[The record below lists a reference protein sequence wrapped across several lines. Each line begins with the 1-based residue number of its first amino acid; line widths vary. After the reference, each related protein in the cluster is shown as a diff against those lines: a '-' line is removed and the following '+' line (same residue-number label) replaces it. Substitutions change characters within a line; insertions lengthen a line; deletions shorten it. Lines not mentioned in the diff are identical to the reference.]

1 MSQIPEEIEAMA
13 FLIGQSNQIDAMM
26 MEKPST
32 LITSTATLRQG
43 LNEYVQ
49 QQRREHAPPPVQY
62 PQVAQPPFVPIP
74 NYVPPQELP
83 QVPIYAPTPLP
94 KVDDGQ
100 LEFNLDP
107 SKTDIIINLLKEI
120 SVKLTKQNTLLE
132 KYATECQKRRISETP
147 IKLIPNK

>member
-62 PQVAQPPFVPIP
+62 PQVSQPPFVPIP

-83 QVPIYAPTPLP
+83 QVPQYVSPQ

-132 KYATECQKRRISETP
+132 KYATECQKGRISETP